1 MQDNKIIVLKV
12 NFIVLLFSS
21 VPSVVFL
28 LYKGLFVSCKI
39 FNTMCAKRSQNL
51 KQRTDSGV
59 LITDCRYKEENMNN
73 ELLSTKMA

>member
-21 VPSVVFL
+21 VPSVAFYYTRDFL
-28 LYKGLFVSCKI
+28 CLARFSIRCVL
-39 FNTMCAKRSQNL
+39 
-51 KQRTDSGV
+51 SGI

-73 ELLSTKMA
+73 ELLSTKMPKNGIL

>member
-12 NFIVLLFSS
+12 NIIQGTFCVLQD
-21 VPSVVFL
+21 
-28 LYKGLFVSCKI
+28 